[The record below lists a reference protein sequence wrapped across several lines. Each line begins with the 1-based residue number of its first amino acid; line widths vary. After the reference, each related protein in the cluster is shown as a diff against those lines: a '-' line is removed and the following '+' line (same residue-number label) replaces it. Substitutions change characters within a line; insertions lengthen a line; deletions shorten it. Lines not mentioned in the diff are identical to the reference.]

1 MNSVLKKND
10 LIHGGLDMKK
20 EKLNKF
26 SIRKL
31 SVGAA
36 SVLVGVALAGGATT
50 AFASEPSTP
59 QPSVSQTE
67 KSSVVVFKTA
77 DNKLVGYTVVKGAPT
92 EANVKA
98 DVPDGYKLAPEFSAK
113 QVGTDEKPEYEVA
126 VVEKSLVEKV
136 QEERINRA
144 GLSYEDITKKHDA
157 KVKFDEAHAAVK
169 PAKDEL
175 DEANEAMATANTEV
189 EVAKAKL
196 ALYKELLAKNP
207 KAHVDCEV
215 ATAQED
221 YVKAVKAQLTQSFAT
236 AKAKADFVT
245 AVRKE
250 AEAKAAYEKLG
261 GQLADLSAY
270 NTLEE
275 IADKMDKAK
284 ADVAKAKKEVEDA
297 KSALVQ
303 VKVKVAE
310 KTDPVELIMA
320 KFELED
326 ATTVLN
332 NALAKYNSYVAR
344 LNTLKTYFD
353 EVHKTALVSTKTV
366 TPSATETPVAEAA
379 EVAFSG
385 VAKTFVKGH
394 ANYAVAML
402 DADGKYTGKFLK
414 QGSSFKVFA
423 KKVINGHLCYRL
435 GTQAQWVPARF
446 LVF

>member
-1 MNSVLKKND
+1 
-10 LIHGGLDMKK
+10 MKK

-50 AFASEPSTP
+50 AFADGTSANT
-59 QPSVSQTE
+59 QAAAVKTE

-77 DNKLVGYTVVKGAPT
+77 DNKLVGYTVVKGLPT
-92 EANVKA
+92 EASVKS
-98 DVPDGYKLAPEFSAK
+98 DVPDGYNLVTPVKPSS
-113 QVGTDEKPEYEVA
+113 VGTADKPEYEVT

-136 QEERINRA
+136 KEERTKRA

-157 KVKFDEAHAAVK
+157 KVKYDAASAAVK
-169 PAKDEL
+169 PAKDAL
-175 DEANEAMATANTEV
+175 DAANEAMAEKDTAV
-189 EVAKAKL
+189 EIAKAKL

-207 KAHVDCEV
+207 KANVKDDVDK
-215 ATAQED
+215 AQAE
-221 YVKAVKAQLTQSFAT
+221 YVGAVQAQLTQSFVT
-236 AKAKADFVT
+236 AKAKAEFVT
-245 AVRKE
+245 AVREE

-270 NTLEE
+270 STLEE
-275 IADKMDKAK
+275 IAGKMDDVKAE
-284 ADVAKAKKEVEDA
+284 VAKAKKAVEDA
-297 KSALVQ
+297 KLELV
-303 VKVKVAE
+303 KAKMEVAG
-310 KTDPVELIMA
+310 KTDPVELILA
-320 KFELED
+320 KFKLED

-332 NALAKYNSYVAR
+332 NALATYNAKAAR

-366 TPSATETPVAEAA
+366 TPSSAETPVAEAT

-394 ANYAVAML
+394 PNYAVAMM
-402 DADGKYTGKFLK
+402 DANGVYTGKFLK
-414 QGSSFKVFA
+414 QGSRFKVFG
-423 KKVINGHLCYRL
+423 KKTIKGRVCYRL
-435 GTQAQWVPARF
+435 GTQSQWVPAEF

>member
-1 MNSVLKKND
+1 
-10 LIHGGLDMKK
+10 MKK

-98 DVPDGYKLAPEFSAK
+98 DVPDGYELAPQFSAK

-136 QEERINRA
+136 LEERIKRT

-169 PAKDEL
+169 PAKDAL
-175 DEANEAMATANTEV
+175 DAANEAMATANTEV
-189 EVAKAKL
+189 EVAKAQL

-207 KAHVDCEV
+207 KANVADKVVEV
-215 ATAQED
+215 QAD
-221 YVKAVKAQLTQSFAT
+221 YVKAVQEQLKQSFAT
-236 AKAKADFVT
+236 AKAKAEFVT
-245 AVRKE
+245 AIRKE

-270 NTLEE
+270 NILEA
-275 IADKMDKAK
+275 IAGEMGGAK
-284 ADVAKAKKEVEDA
+284 AEVAKAKTDVEAAKEKLVEA
-297 KSALVQ
+297 KEE
-303 VKVKVAE
+303 VAG
-310 KTDPVELIMA
+310 KTDPVELIIA
-320 KFELED
+320 KFKLED

-332 NALAKYNSYVAR
+332 NALATYNAKAAR

-353 EVHKTALVSTKTV
+353 EVHKTALVSTKAV
-366 TPSATETPVAEAA
+366 TPSAAETPVAEAA

-394 ANYAVAML
+394 PNYAVAMM
-402 DADGKYTGKFLK
+402 DANGVYTGKFLK
-414 QGSSFKVFA
+414 QGSRFKVFG
-423 KKVINGHLCYRL
+423 KKTIKGRVCYRL
-435 GTQAQWVPARF
+435 GTQSQWVPAEF

>member
-1 MNSVLKKND
+1 
-10 LIHGGLDMKK
+10 MKK

-50 AFASEPSTP
+50 AFASEPGSSTT
-59 QPSVSQTE
+59 QPGTSQTE
-67 KSSVVVFKTA
+67 KLSVVVFKTA
-77 DNKLVGYTVVKGAPT
+77 DNKLVNYDVVKGEPT
-92 EANVKA
+92 EATVKA
-98 DVPDGYKLAPEFSAK
+98 PDGYNLVEPFAK
-113 QVGTDEKPEYEVA
+113 HSVGTEDKPEYEIT

-136 QEERINRA
+136 KEERINRA
-144 GLSYEDITKKHDA
+144 GLSYADITKKHGA
-157 KVKFDEAHAAVK
+157 KVKYDAASAAVK
-169 PAKDEL
+169 SAKDAL
-175 DEANEAMATANTEV
+175 DKANEAMATANTAV
-189 EVAKAKL
+189 EIAKAKL

-207 KAHVDCEV
+207 KAD
-215 ATAQED
+215 
-221 YVKAVKAQLTQSFAT
+221 VKGDVEKAQAEYVGAVQNQLTRSFAT
-236 AKAKADFVT
+236 ATAKAEFVT
-245 AVRKE
+245 AVREE

-275 IADKMDKAK
+275 IARQMDDVKT
-284 ADVAKAKKEVEDA
+284 DVAKAKKEVEDERLAVVEA
-297 KSALVQ
+297 K
-303 VKVKVAE
+303 AE
-310 KTDPVELIMA
+310 VVGKTDPVELIIA
-320 KFELED
+320 KFKLED
-326 ATTVLN
+326 VTTLLN

-353 EVHKTALVSTKTV
+353 EVHKTALVSTKPV

-394 ANYAVAML
+394 PNYAVAMM
-402 DADGKYTGKFLK
+402 DANGVYTGKFLK
-414 QGSSFKVFA
+414 QGSRFKVFG
-423 KKVINGHLCYRL
+423 KKTIKGRVCYRL
-435 GTQAQWVPARF
+435 GTQSQWVPAEF

>member
-1 MNSVLKKND
+1 
-10 LIHGGLDMKK
+10 MKK

-98 DVPDGYKLAPEFSAK
+98 DVKADVPDGYKLAPQFSAK
-113 QVGTDEKPEYEVA
+113 QVGTDKKPEYEVA

-136 QEERINRA
+136 QEERIKRT

-157 KVKFDEAHAAVK
+157 KVKFDEARAAVK
-169 PAKDEL
+169 PAKDAL
-175 DEANEAMATANTEV
+175 DAANEAMATANTEV
-189 EVAKAKL
+189 EVAKAQL

-207 KAHVDCEV
+207 EANVADKVVEV
-215 ATAQED
+215 QAD
-221 YVKAVKAQLTQSFAT
+221 YVKAVQEQLKQSFAT
-236 AKAKADFVT
+236 AKAKAEFVT
-245 AVRKE
+245 AIRKE

-275 IADKMDKAK
+275 IAGKMDEVKAE
-284 ADVAKAKKEVEDA
+284 VAKAKTAVEAAKVELVKAKVEVA
-297 KSALVQ
+297 G
-303 VKVKVAE
+303 
-310 KTDPVELIMA
+310 KTDPVELIIA
-320 KFELED
+320 KFKLED

-332 NALAKYNSYVAR
+332 NALATYNAKAAR

-353 EVHKTALVSTKTV
+353 EVHKTALVSTKAV
-366 TPSATETPVAEAA
+366 TPSAAETPVAEAA

-394 ANYAVAML
+394 PNYAVAMM
-402 DADGKYTGKFLK
+402 DANGVYTGKFLK
-414 QGSSFKVFA
+414 QGSRFKVFG
-423 KKVINGHLCYRL
+423 KKTIKGRVCYRL
-435 GTQAQWVPARF
+435 GTQSQWVPAEF

>member
-1 MNSVLKKND
+1 
-10 LIHGGLDMKK
+10 MKK

-50 AFASEPSTP
+50 AFAAGPDTNQPST
-59 QPSVSQTE
+59 SQTE

-77 DNKLVGYTVVKGAPT
+77 DNKLVGYTVVKGLPT
-92 EANVKA
+92 EANVKS
-98 DVPDGYKLAPEFSAK
+98 DVPDGYNLVTPVNPSS
-113 QVGTDEKPEYEVA
+113 VGTDDKPEYEVA

-136 QEERINRA
+136 QEERIKRT

-169 PAKDEL
+169 PAKDAL
-175 DEANEAMATANTEV
+175 DAANEAMATANTEV
-189 EVAKAKL
+189 EVAKAQL

-207 KAHVDCEV
+207 KANVADKVVEV
-215 ATAQED
+215 QAD
-221 YVKAVKAQLTQSFAT
+221 YVKAVQEQLKQSFAT
-236 AKAKADFVT
+236 AKAKAEFVT
-245 AVRKE
+245 AIRKE

-275 IADKMDKAK
+275 IAGKMDEVKAE
-284 ADVAKAKKEVEDA
+284 VAKAKTAVEAAKVELVKAKVEVA
-297 KSALVQ
+297 G
-303 VKVKVAE
+303 
-310 KTDPVELIMA
+310 KTDPVELIIA
-320 KFELED
+320 KFKLED

-332 NALAKYNSYVAR
+332 NALATYNAKAAR

-353 EVHKTALVSTKTV
+353 EVHKTALVSTKAV
-366 TPSATETPVAEAA
+366 TPSAAETPVAEAA

-394 ANYAVAML
+394 PNYAVAMM
-402 DADGKYTGKFLK
+402 DANGVYTGKFLK
-414 QGSSFKVFA
+414 QGSRFKVFG
-423 KKVINGHLCYRL
+423 KKTIKGRVCYRL
-435 GTQAQWVPARF
+435 GTQSQWVPAEF

>member
-1 MNSVLKKND
+1 
-10 LIHGGLDMKK
+10 MKK

-98 DVPDGYKLAPEFSAK
+98 DVPDGYKLAPQFSAK

-136 QEERINRA
+136 QEERIKRT

-169 PAKDEL
+169 PAKDAL
-175 DEANEAMATANTEV
+175 DAANEAMATANTEV
-189 EVAKAKL
+189 EVAKAQL

-207 KAHVDCEV
+207 KANVADKVVEV
-215 ATAQED
+215 QAD
-221 YVKAVKAQLTQSFAT
+221 YVKAVQEQLKQSFAT
-236 AKAKADFVT
+236 AKAKAEFVT
-245 AVRKE
+245 AIRKE

-275 IADKMDKAK
+275 IAGKMDEVKAE
-284 ADVAKAKKEVEDA
+284 VAKAKTAVEAAKVELVKAKVEVA
-297 KSALVQ
+297 G
-303 VKVKVAE
+303 
-310 KTDPVELIMA
+310 KTDPVELIIA
-320 KFELED
+320 KFKLED

-332 NALAKYNSYVAR
+332 NALATYNAKAAR

-353 EVHKTALVSTKTV
+353 EVHKTALVSTKAV
-366 TPSATETPVAEAA
+366 TPSAAETPVDFN
-379 EVAFSG
+379 VF
-385 VAKTFVKGH
+385 FFFLLVKNH
-394 ANYAVAML
+394 
-402 DADGKYTGKFLK
+402 
-414 QGSSFKVFA
+414 
-423 KKVINGHLCYRL
+423 
-435 GTQAQWVPARF
+435 
-446 LVF
+446 

>member
-1 MNSVLKKND
+1 
-10 LIHGGLDMKK
+10 MKK

-50 AFASEPSTP
+50 AFADAKPAQETA
-59 QPSVSQTE
+59 VKAE

-92 EANVKA
+92 EASVKS
-98 DVPDGYKLAPEFSAK
+98 DVPDGYNLVTPVKPNS
-113 QVGTDEKPEYEVA
+113 VGTADKPEYEVA

-136 QEERINRA
+136 KEERINRA
-144 GLSYEDITKKHDA
+144 GLSYADITKKHDA
-157 KVKFDEAHAAVK
+157 KVKYDAASAAVK
-169 PAKDEL
+169 TAKDTL
-175 DEANEAMATANTEV
+175 DKANEAMATANTAV
-189 EVAKAKL
+189 EIAKAKL

-207 KAHVDCEV
+207 KADVKGDVEK
-215 ATAQED
+215 AQAE
-221 YVKAVKAQLTQSFAT
+221 YVGAVQKQLTQSFAT
-236 AKAKADFVT
+236 ATAKAEFVT
-245 AVRKE
+245 AVREE

-275 IADKMDKAK
+275 IARQMDDVKT
-284 ADVAKAKKEVEDA
+284 DVAKAKKEVEDERLAVVKA
-297 KSALVQ
+297 K
-303 VKVKVAE
+303 AE
-310 KTDPVELIMA
+310 VVGKTDPVELIIA
-320 KFELED
+320 KFKLED
-326 ATTVLN
+326 VTTLLN

-394 ANYAVAML
+394 PNYAVAMM
-402 DADGKYTGKFLK
+402 DANGVYTGKFLK
-414 QGSSFKVFA
+414 QGSRFKVFG
-423 KKVINGHLCYRL
+423 KKTIKGRVCYRL
-435 GTQAQWVPARF
+435 GTQSQWVPAEF

>member
-1 MNSVLKKND
+1 
-10 LIHGGLDMKK
+10 MKK

-50 AFASEPSTP
+50 AFADGTSANT
-59 QPSVSQTE
+59 QAAAVKTE

-77 DNKLVGYTVVKGAPT
+77 DNKLVGYTVVKGLPT
-92 EANVKA
+92 EANVKS
-98 DVPDGYKLAPEFSAK
+98 DVPDGYNLVTPVKYNS
-113 QVGTDEKPEYEVA
+113 VGTADKPEYEVA

-136 QEERINRA
+136 QAERTKRA
-144 GLSYEDITKKHDA
+144 GLSYEDITKKHYA
-157 KVKFDEAHAAVK
+157 KVKYDAASAAVK
-169 PAKDEL
+169 TAKDTL
-175 DEANEAMATANTEV
+175 DKANEAMATANTAV
-189 EVAKAKL
+189 EIAKAKL

-207 KAHVDCEV
+207 KADVKGDVEK
-215 ATAQED
+215 AQAE
-221 YVKAVKAQLTQSFAT
+221 YVGAVQKQLTQSFAT
-236 AKAKADFVT
+236 ATAKAEFVT
-245 AVRKE
+245 AVREE

-275 IADKMDKAK
+275 IARQMDDVKT
-284 ADVAKAKKEVEDA
+284 DVAKAKKEVEDERLAVVKA
-297 KSALVQ
+297 K
-303 VKVKVAE
+303 AE
-310 KTDPVELIMA
+310 VVGKTDPVELIIA
-320 KFELED
+320 KFKLED
-326 ATTVLN
+326 VTTLLN

-394 ANYAVAML
+394 PNYAVAMM
-402 DADGKYTGKFLK
+402 DANGVYTGKFLK
-414 QGSSFKVFA
+414 QGSRFKVFG
-423 KKVINGHLCYRL
+423 KKTIKGRVCYRL
-435 GTQAQWVPARF
+435 GTQSQWVPAEF

>member
-1 MNSVLKKND
+1 
-10 LIHGGLDMKK
+10 MKK

-50 AFASEPSTP
+50 AFAEVHNEPSSA
-59 QPSVSQTE
+59 QPGAAQGE
-67 KSSVVVFKTA
+67 KLSVVVFKTA
-77 DNKLVGYTVVKGAPT
+77 DNKLVNYDVVKGEPT
-92 EANVKA
+92 EATVKA
-98 DVPDGYKLAPEFSAK
+98 PDGYNLVKPFTKHS
-113 QVGTDEKPEYEVA
+113 VGTDDKPEYEVT

-136 QEERINRA
+136 KEERINRA
-144 GLSYEDITKKHDA
+144 GLSYADITKKHDA
-157 KVKFDEAHAAVK
+157 KVKYDAASAAVK
-169 PAKDEL
+169 TAKDTL
-175 DEANEAMATANTEV
+175 DKANEAMATANTAV
-189 EVAKAKL
+189 EIAKAKL

-207 KAHVDCEV
+207 KAHVDGEV

-221 YVKAVKAQLTQSFAT
+221 YVKAVQAQLTQSFAT
-236 AKAKADFVT
+236 ATAKAEFVT
-245 AVRKE
+245 AVREE

-275 IADKMDKAK
+275 IARQMDDVKT
-284 ADVAKAKKEVEDA
+284 DVAKAKKEVEDERLAVVKA
-297 KSALVQ
+297 K
-303 VKVKVAE
+303 AE
-310 KTDPVELIMA
+310 VVGKTDPVELIIA
-320 KFELED
+320 KFKLED
-326 ATTVLN
+326 VTTLLN

-394 ANYAVAML
+394 PNYAVAMM
-402 DADGKYTGKFLK
+402 DANGVYTGKFLK
-414 QGSSFKVFA
+414 QGSRFKVFG
-423 KKVINGHLCYRL
+423 KKTIKGRVCYRL
-435 GTQAQWVPARF
+435 GTQSQWVPAEF

>member
-1 MNSVLKKND
+1 
-10 LIHGGLDMKK
+10 MKK

-50 AFASEPSTP
+50 AFAEVHNEPSSA
-59 QPSVSQTE
+59 QPGAAQGE
-67 KSSVVVFKTA
+67 KLSVVVFKTA
-77 DNKLVGYTVVKGAPT
+77 DNKLVNYDVVKGEPT
-92 EANVKA
+92 EATVKA
-98 DVPDGYKLAPEFSAK
+98 PDGYNLVKPFTKHS
-113 QVGTDEKPEYEVA
+113 VGTDDKPEYEVT

-136 QEERINRA
+136 KEERINRA
-144 GLSYEDITKKHDA
+144 GLSYADITKKHDA
-157 KVKFDEAHAAVK
+157 KVKYDAASAAVK
-169 PAKDEL
+169 TAKDTL
-175 DEANEAMATANTEV
+175 DKANEAMATANTAV
-189 EVAKAKL
+189 EIAKAKL

-207 KAHVDCEV
+207 KADVKGDVEK
-215 ATAQED
+215 AQAE
-221 YVKAVKAQLTQSFAT
+221 YVGAVQKQLTQSFAT
-236 AKAKADFVT
+236 ATAKAEFVT
-245 AVRKE
+245 AVREE

-275 IADKMDKAK
+275 IARQMDDVKT
-284 ADVAKAKKEVEDA
+284 DVAEAKKEVEDERLAVVKA
-297 KSALVQ
+297 K
-303 VKVKVAE
+303 AE
-310 KTDPVELIMA
+310 VVGKTDPVELIIA
-320 KFELED
+320 KFNLED
-326 ATTVLN
+326 VTTLLN

-394 ANYAVAML
+394 PNYAVAMM
-402 DADGKYTGKFLK
+402 DANGVYTGKFLK
-414 QGSSFKVFA
+414 QGSRFKVFG
-423 KKVINGHLCYRL
+423 KKTIKGRVCYRL
-435 GTQAQWVPARF
+435 GTQSQWVPAEF

>member
-98 DVPDGYKLAPEFSAK
+98 DVPDGYKLAPQFSAK

-136 QEERINRA
+136 QEERIKRT

-169 PAKDEL
+169 PAKDAL
-175 DEANEAMATANTEV
+175 DAANEAMATANTEV
-189 EVAKAKL
+189 EVAKAQL

-207 KAHVDCEV
+207 KANVADKVVEV
-215 ATAQED
+215 QAD
-221 YVKAVKAQLTQSFAT
+221 YVKAVQEQLKQSFAT
-236 AKAKADFVT
+236 AKAKAEFVT
-245 AVRKE
+245 AIRKE
-250 AEAKAAYEKLG
+250 PEAKAAYEKLG

-275 IADKMDKAK
+275 IAGKMDEVKAE
-284 ADVAKAKKEVEDA
+284 VAKAKTAVEAAKVELVKAKVEVA
-297 KSALVQ
+297 G
-303 VKVKVAE
+303 
-310 KTDPVELIMA
+310 KTDPVELIIA
-320 KFELED
+320 KFKLED

-332 NALAKYNSYVAR
+332 NALATYNAKAAR

-353 EVHKTALVSTKTV
+353 EVHKTALVSTKAV
-366 TPSATETPVAEAA
+366 TPSAAETPVAEAA

-394 ANYAVAML
+394 PNYAVAMM
-402 DADGKYTGKFLK
+402 DANGVYTGKFLK
-414 QGSSFKVFA
+414 QGSRFKVFG
-423 KKVINGHLCYRL
+423 KKTIKGRVCYRL
-435 GTQAQWVPARF
+435 GTQSQWVPAEF

>member
-1 MNSVLKKND
+1 
-10 LIHGGLDMKK
+10 MKK

-50 AFASEPSTP
+50 AFASEPGSSTT
-59 QPSVSQTE
+59 QPGTSQTE
-67 KSSVVVFKTA
+67 KLSVVVFKTA
-77 DNKLVGYTVVKGAPT
+77 DNKLVNYDVVKGEPT

-98 DVPDGYKLAPEFSAK
+98 PDGYNLAKPFGRHS
-113 QVGTDEKPEYEVA
+113 VGTDDKPEYEVT

-136 QEERINRA
+136 KEERTKRA

-157 KVKFDEAHAAVK
+157 KVKYDAASAAVK
-169 PAKDEL
+169 HAKDAL
-175 DEANEAMATANTEV
+175 DAANEAMAEEDTAV
-189 EVAKAKL
+189 EIAKAKL

-207 KAHVDCEV
+207 KANVKDDVDK
-215 ATAQED
+215 AQKE
-221 YVKAVKAQLTQSFAT
+221 YVGAVQAQLTQSFVT
-236 AKAKADFVT
+236 AKAKAEFVT
-245 AVRKE
+245 AVREE
-250 AEAKAAYEKLG
+250 AKAKAAYEKLG

-275 IADKMDKAK
+275 IAGKMDEVKAE
-284 ADVAKAKKEVEDA
+284 VAKAKKDVEDA
-297 KSALVQ
+297 KLELVKA
-303 VKVKVAE
+303 KVEVAG
-310 KTDPVELIMA
+310 KTDPVELIIA
-320 KFELED
+320 KFKLED

-332 NALAKYNSYVAR
+332 NALATYNAKAAR

-366 TPSATETPVAEAA
+366 TPSSTETPVAEAT

-394 ANYAVAML
+394 PNYAVAMM
-402 DADGKYTGKFLK
+402 DANGVYTGKFLK
-414 QGSSFKVFA
+414 QGSRFKVFG
-423 KKVINGHLCYRL
+423 KKTIKGRVCYRL
-435 GTQAQWVPARF
+435 GTQSQWVPAEF

>member
-1 MNSVLKKND
+1 
-10 LIHGGLDMKK
+10 MKK

-50 AFASEPSTP
+50 AFADANTKPAVETA
-59 QPSVSQTE
+59 V
-67 KSSVVVFKTA
+67 KAKASVVVFKA
-77 DNKLVGYTVVKGAPT
+77 GNKLAGYTVVTGQPT
-92 EANVKA
+92 EESVKN
-98 DVPDGYKLAPEFSAK
+98 DVPADYKLVTPFKATLVTTAD
-113 QVGTDEKPEYEVA
+113 QPEYEVA
-126 VVEKSLVEKV
+126 VAEKSLVEKV
-136 QEERINRA
+136 AAERDKKA
-144 GLSYEDITKKHDA
+144 GLSYKDLTKKYAA
-157 KVKFDEAHAAVK
+157 KSEFDKAHEAVQ
-169 PAKDEL
+169 PAKDAL
-175 DEANEAMATANTEV
+175 DAANEAMAEKETAV

-207 KAHVDCEV
+207 KADVS
-215 ATAQED
+215 
-221 YVKAVKAQLTQSFAT
+221 VKIDKTEEEYTSAVKAQLDQSFAV
-236 AKAKADFVT
+236 AKAKAAFAA

-250 AEAKAAYEKLG
+250 AEKKADYEKLG

-270 NTLEE
+270 NTLTE
-275 IADKMDKAK
+275 IAGKMDEVKAQAATAK
-284 ADVAKAKKEVEDA
+284 AAVEAAKKALFEA
-297 KSALVQ
+297 KLTA
-303 VKVKVAE
+303 AE
-310 KTDPVELIMA
+310 KTDPVDLIVA
-320 KFELED
+320 KFKLED
-326 ATTVLN
+326 ATSALN
-332 NALAKYNSYVAR
+332 NALATYNAYVAR

-353 EVHKTALVSTKTV
+353 EVHKTALVSTKV
-366 TPSATETPVAEAA
+366 VAPSVPALSVDT

-402 DADGKYTGKFLK
+402 DANGKYTGKFLK

>member
-1 MNSVLKKND
+1 
-10 LIHGGLDMKK
+10 MKK

-77 DNKLVGYTVVKGAPT
+77 DNNLVGYTVVKEGAPT

-98 DVPDGYKLAPEFSAK
+98 DVPDGYKLAPKFSAK

-136 QEERINRA
+136 QEERIKRT

-157 KVKFDEAHAAVK
+157 KVKFDKAHAAVK
-169 PAKDEL
+169 HAKDAL
-175 DEANEAMATANTEV
+175 DADNEAMATANTEV
-189 EVAKAKL
+189 EVAKAQL

-207 KAHVDCEV
+207 KANVADKVVEV
-215 ATAQED
+215 QAD
-221 YVKAVKAQLTQSFAT
+221 YVKAVQEQLKQSFAT
-236 AKAKADFVT
+236 AKAKAEFVT
-245 AVRKE
+245 AIRKE

-275 IADKMDKAK
+275 IAGKMDEVKAE
-284 ADVAKAKKEVEDA
+284 VAKAKTAVEAAKVELVKAKVEVA
-297 KSALVQ
+297 G
-303 VKVKVAE
+303 
-310 KTDPVELIMA
+310 KTDPVELIIA
-320 KFELED
+320 KFKLED

-332 NALAKYNSYVAR
+332 NALATYNAKAAR

-353 EVHKTALVSTKTV
+353 EVHKTALVSTKAV
-366 TPSATETPVAEAA
+366 TPSAAETPVAEAA

-394 ANYAVAML
+394 PNYAVAMM
-402 DADGKYTGKFLK
+402 DANGVYTGKFLK
-414 QGSSFKVFA
+414 QGSRFKVFG
-423 KKVINGHLCYRL
+423 KKTIKGRVCYRL
-435 GTQAQWVPARF
+435 GTQSQWVPAEF

>member
-1 MNSVLKKND
+1 
-10 LIHGGLDMKK
+10 MKK

-50 AFASEPSTP
+50 AFAEV
-59 QPSVSQTE
+59 QPSSAQPGAAQAE
-67 KSSVVVFKTA
+67 KLYVVVFKTA
-77 DNKLVGYTVVKGAPT
+77 DNKLVNYDVVKGEPT

-98 DVPDGYKLAPEFSAK
+98 PDGYNLVTPFDKHS
-113 QVGTDEKPEYEVA
+113 VGTDDKPEYEVT

-136 QEERINRA
+136 KEERTKRA

-157 KVKFDEAHAAVK
+157 KVKYDAASAAVK
-169 PAKDEL
+169 HAKDEL

-303 VKVKVAE
+303 AKVKVAE

-394 ANYAVAML
+394 PNYAVAMM
-402 DADGKYTGKFLK
+402 DANGVYTGKFLK
-414 QGSSFKVFA
+414 QGSRFKVFG
-423 KKVINGHLCYRL
+423 KKTIKGRVCYRL
-435 GTQAQWVPARF
+435 GTQSQWVPAEF

>member
-1 MNSVLKKND
+1 
-10 LIHGGLDMKK
+10 MKK

-50 AFASEPSTP
+50 AFASEPGSSTT
-59 QPSVSQTE
+59 QSGTSQTE
-67 KSSVVVFKTA
+67 KLSVVVFKTA
-77 DNKLVGYTVVKGAPT
+77 DNKLVNYDVVKGEPT

-98 DVPDGYKLAPEFSAK
+98 PDGYNLAKPFDRHS
-113 QVGTDEKPEYEVA
+113 VGTDDKPEYEVT

-136 QEERINRA
+136 KEERTKRA

-157 KVKFDEAHAAVK
+157 KVKYDAASAAVK
-169 PAKDEL
+169 PAKDAL
-175 DEANEAMATANTEV
+175 DAANEAMAEKDTAV
-189 EVAKAKL
+189 EIAKAKL

-207 KAHVDCEV
+207 KAHVDGEV

-221 YVKAVKAQLTQSFAT
+221 YVKAVQAQLTQSFAT
-236 AKAKADFVT
+236 AKAKAEFVT
-245 AVRKE
+245 AVREE
-250 AEAKAAYEKLG
+250 AKAKAAYEKLG

-275 IADKMDKAK
+275 IAGKMDEVKAE
-284 ADVAKAKKEVEDA
+284 VTKAKKDVEDA
-297 KSALVQ
+297 KLELVKA
-303 VKVKVAE
+303 KVEVAG
-310 KTDPVELIMA
+310 KTDPVELIIA
-320 KFELED
+320 KFKLED

-332 NALAKYNSYVAR
+332 NALATYNAKAAR

-366 TPSATETPVAEAA
+366 TPSSTETPVAEAT

-394 ANYAVAML
+394 PNYAVAMM
-402 DADGKYTGKFLK
+402 DANGVYTGKFLK
-414 QGSSFKVFA
+414 QGSRFKVFG
-423 KKVINGHLCYRL
+423 KKTIKGRVCYRL
-435 GTQAQWVPARF
+435 GTQSQWVPAEF